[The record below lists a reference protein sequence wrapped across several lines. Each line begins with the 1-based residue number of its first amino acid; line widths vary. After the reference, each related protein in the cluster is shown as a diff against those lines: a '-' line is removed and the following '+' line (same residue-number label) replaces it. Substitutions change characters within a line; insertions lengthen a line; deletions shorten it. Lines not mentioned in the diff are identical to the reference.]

1 MADVK
6 QMRIFCAEQIEVP
19 DSLPEI
25 LKNYS
30 KRVIRENPEDLVDF
44 SRKYFEEL
52 RASRSKTKNETEIP
66 QNQENQ
72 ENQENENQENQN
84 QENQNQENQEN
95 NIEKVIEQSEMNQ
108 EEELDFE
115 RFSKE
120 IKQFSDYLFDK
131 IDKDHSG
138 FISKRELKNYV
149 QNELGEDLS
158 ARQIKRE
165 YFEKIDFD
173 DDGKIDREEF
183 ETALWFGVELAD
195 LRTYAE
201 FLFNKIDK
209 DKSGF
214 ISFKEL
220 KKYLRKEKIVTKKTN
235 KEIKAEIFE
244 QMDLDDDGK
253 IDFQEFLIA
262 MLRGMGLMQ

>member
-19 DSLPEI
+19 ETLPEI

-52 RASRSKTKNETEIP
+52 RAQRDKIKNETE
-66 QNQENQ
+66 NVS
-72 ENQENENQENQN
+72 
-84 QENQNQENQEN
+84 
-95 NIEKVIEQSEMNQ
+95 KVVEEGEMNQ
-108 EEELDFE
+108 NELEEFE
-115 RFSKE
+115 RVSKE
-120 IKQFSDYLFDK
+120 IKEFSNYLFDK
-131 IDKDHSG
+131 IDRDHSG
-138 FISKRELKNYV
+138 FISKRELKKYV
-149 QNELGEDLS
+149 QNELGEDMS
-158 ARQIKRE
+158 ARQIKKE

-183 ETALWFGVELAD
+183 ETALWFGVELVD
-195 LRTYAE
+195 VREYAK
-201 FLFNKIDK
+201 FLFDKIDK
-209 DKSGF
+209 DHSGF

-220 KKYLRKEKIVTKKTN
+220 KKYLRSEKIVTKKTN

-244 QMDLDDDGK
+244 KMDLDDDGR
-253 IDFQEFLIA
+253 IDFQEFQIA
-262 MLRGMGLMQ
+262 LFRGLGLM

>member
-19 DSLPEI
+19 ETLPEI

-52 RASRSKTKNETEIP
+52 RAQRDKIKNETE
-66 QNQENQ
+66 NVS
-72 ENQENENQENQN
+72 
-84 QENQNQENQEN
+84 
-95 NIEKVIEQSEMNQ
+95 KVVEEGEMNQ
-108 EEELDFE
+108 NELEEFE
-115 RFSKE
+115 RVSKE
-120 IKQFSDYLFDK
+120 IKEFSNYLFDK
-131 IDKDHSG
+131 IDRDHSG
-138 FISKRELKNYV
+138 FISKRELKKYV
-149 QNELGEDLS
+149 QNELGEDMS
-158 ARQIKRE
+158 ARQIKKE

-183 ETALWFGVELAD
+183 ETALWFGVELVD
-195 LRTYAE
+195 VREYAK
-201 FLFNKIDK
+201 FLFDKIDK
-209 DKSGF
+209 DHSGF

-244 QMDLDDDGK
+244 KMDLDDDGK
-253 IDFQEFLIA
+253 IDFQEFQIALI
-262 MLRGMGLMQ
+262 RGLGLM

>member
-19 DSLPEI
+19 ESLPEI

-52 RASRSKTKNETEIP
+52 RAQRDKSKNETEMVSKVV
-66 QNQENQ
+66 E
-72 ENQENENQENQN
+72 EGEMDKNELE
-84 QENQNQENQEN
+84 EF
-95 NIEKVIEQSEMNQ
+95 EK
-108 EEELDFE
+108 L
-115 RFSKE
+115 SKE
-120 IKQFSDYLFDK
+120 IKEFSNYLFDK
-131 IDKDHSG
+131 IDRDHSG
-138 FISKRELKNYV
+138 FISKRELKKYV
-149 QNELGEDLS
+149 QNELGEDMS
-158 ARQIKRE
+158 ARQIKKE

-183 ETALWFGVELAD
+183 ETALWFGVELVD
-195 LRTYAE
+195 VREYAK
-201 FLFNKIDK
+201 FLFDKIDK
-209 DKSGF
+209 DHSGF

-220 KKYLRKEKIVTKKTN
+220 KKYLRQEKIVTKKTN

-244 QMDLDDDGK
+244 KMDLDDDGK
-253 IDFQEFLIA
+253 IDFQEFQIALI
-262 MLRGMGLMQ
+262 RGLGLM

>member
-19 DSLPEI
+19 ETLPEI

-52 RASRSKTKNETEIP
+52 RAQRDKIKNETE
-66 QNQENQ
+66 
-72 ENQENENQENQN
+72 
-84 QENQNQENQEN
+84 
-95 NIEKVIEQSEMNQ
+95 KVSKVVEEGEMNQ
-108 EEELDFE
+108 NELEEFE
-115 RFSKE
+115 RVSKE
-120 IKQFSDYLFDK
+120 IKEFSNYLFDK
-131 IDKDHSG
+131 IDRDHSG
-138 FISKRELKNYV
+138 FISKRELKKYV
-149 QNELGEDLS
+149 QNELGEDMS
-158 ARQIKRE
+158 ARQIKKE

-183 ETALWFGVELAD
+183 ETALWFGVELVD
-195 LRTYAE
+195 VREYAK
-201 FLFNKIDK
+201 FLFDKIDK
-209 DKSGF
+209 DHSGF

-220 KKYLRKEKIVTKKTN
+220 KKYLRSEKIVTKKTN

-244 QMDLDDDGK
+244 KMDLDDDGR
-253 IDFQEFLIA
+253 IDFQEFQIALI
-262 MLRGMGLMQ
+262 RGLGLM